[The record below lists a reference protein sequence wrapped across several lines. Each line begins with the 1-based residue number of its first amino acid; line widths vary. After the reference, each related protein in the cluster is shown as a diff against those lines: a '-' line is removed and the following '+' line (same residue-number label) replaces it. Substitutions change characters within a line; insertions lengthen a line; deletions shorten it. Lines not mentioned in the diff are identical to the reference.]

1 MIIAVHTE
9 QKHYFLMMSVTMI
22 ATWYNAGVVSKDTA
36 HPFMFTETNF
46 RSVTSSELP
55 AGIHQK
61 QQMMNF
67 TKCYVPTTFL
77 IVGI

>member
-1 MIIAVHTE
+1 
-9 QKHYFLMMSVTMI
+9 MI
-22 ATWYNAGVVSKDTA
+22 ATWYKSGVVSKDTA

-67 TKCYVPTTFL
+67 KMLCTYDFFNCENL
-77 IVGI
+77 EL